1 MALNTIN
8 LVNILKNENPQ
19 AVKTTIENR
28 KSVDQ
33 LDLEFFMNNPIEGIE
48 IEKVE
53 LVTATWYYV
62 KREGRVIASQFF
74 WNEGSYD
81 SEGNHSLYDEYG
93 FALQSFAK

>member
-1 MALNTIN
+1 MHNIST
-8 LVNILKNENPQ
+8 LVNIIKKENPQ
-19 AVKTTIENR
+19 AVKTVMENR
-28 KSVDQ
+28 KLVDQ
-33 LDLEFFMNNPIEGIE
+33 KSFDFLYTLPITGVE

-62 KREGRVIASQFF
+62 KREGKVIASQFY
-74 WNEGSYD
+74 WNEGEYD

>member
-1 MALNTIN
+1 MHNVST
-8 LVNILKNENPQ
+8 LVNIIKKENPQ
-19 AVKTTIENR
+19 AVKTVMENR
-28 KSVDQ
+28 KLVDQ
-33 LDLEFFMNNPIEGIE
+33 KSFDFLYTLPITGVE